1 MIDNIYVYIYM
12 YIYIHYATIDI
23 YRGMTNEDLSNV
35 RQLIQNTMQA
45 STTFEKQFIAHNDTE
60 TTH

>member
-1 MIDNIYVYIYM
+1 M